1 MQSSNFFLAKV
12 TRIEH
17 RHIWSIFQR
26 LMRVTRFED
35 EMLDRLRGVFSK
47 YFDEA
52 TFAKQR
58 NYLHYRNDSWLY
70 DDLYKFLPG
79 SGFGIQE
86 ISLLNKLQLND
97 LRSDFSMVI
106 GLSAIHFGLHL
117 LTSLSAKTHKI
128 DADLEVINNSMTP
141 DRHPLYTLSR

>member
-1 MQSSNFFLAKV
+1 M
-12 TRIEH
+12 
-17 RHIWSIFQR
+17 
-26 LMRVTRFED
+26 
-35 EMLDRLRGVFSK
+35 
-47 YFDEA
+47 
-52 TFAKQR
+52 
-58 NYLHYRNDSWLY
+58 
-70 DDLYKFLPG
+70 PG